1 MLVGSAVAS
10 GDNRLSVGSLTNT
23 VEHLGNVAIA
33 FGTATFI
40 AMASSSNGDR
50 PHASAATRPPKSTVP
65 AENAVAQATG
75 HSTSSADQPLEPAK
89 FEAALPKVD
98 RHAPPRTGRARKNP
112 ARYFTHHRFSF
123 SLLAFTALTTL
134 AFFETVRAQSP
145 WSSKAPPTA
154 VAAFATKVPAPA
166 ILQPANP
173 SETMAEP
180 SVPVRAQNNPDS
192 LAAAA
197 DGQETHTPVTASATP
212 ASLAPVESAGDTAPL
227 RLTATPIR
235 FESTP
240 ANNPSPSAVSPASL
254 ATFPNGLPE
263 CMASRSELTRLT
275 PMEVG
280 SLIRAGRQLLARGD
294 IDAARIALSRAAL
307 SCDTDAN
314 YLMGTSFDPRLLTSA
329 ASAADVGMAR
339 SWFERARN
347 LGSAEAADELARLRK
362 RP

>member
-1 MLVGSAVAS
+1 MARYHCAGQKQVRSIMHCQKPHHCGPHHIVQP
-10 GDNRLSVGSLTNT
+10 G
-23 VEHLGNVAIA
+23 IA
-33 FGTATFI
+33 GA
-40 AMASSSNGDR
+40 
-50 PHASAATRPPKSTVP
+50 
-65 AENAVAQATG
+65 AENAVAQTPG

-89 FEAALPKVD
+89 FEAALPHVD
-98 RHAPPRTGRARKNP
+98 RHAPPKTGRARKNR
-112 ARYFTHHRFSF
+112 ALYFTHHRFSF
-123 SLLAFTALTTL
+123 SLLAFTALATL

-145 WSSKAPPTA
+145 WSSKAQPTA

-173 SETMAEP
+173 SETMTEP

-197 DGQETHTPVTASATP
+197 DGQETLTPVTASATP
-212 ASLAPVESAGDTAPL
+212 ASLAPVDSAGDTAPL

-254 ATFPNGLPE
+254 ATFPKGLPE

-329 ASAADVGMAR
+329 GLHASAADVGMAR

-347 LGSAEAADELARLRK
+347 LGSAEAADQLARLRK